1 MARITTPR
9 PTKSSQVTITPPSG
23 MTSTTLQEA
32 IEELE
37 GNKLSKT
44 GTETITNKTI
54 SFNDNT
60 LTGVAPLNSPAFT
73 GTPTV
78 PTPSSGSQTNE
89 IVNAQYVSTELAS
102 KQDTLVSGTNIK
114 TVGSQDLLGSG
125 NIDVVM
131 PSSTH
136 TLTNKTLTTPV
147 LFATA
152 ASATVSGQLGYTSG
166 EITFGDGSSVRTV
179 ATTTNIQTLTN
190 KTLTTPTLSTSSPS
204 SSIAGQLGYSSGS
217 LMFSDGSASR
227 VVVTIDQTQ
236 TLTNKTLTTPIL
248 SSSLSGTTAGQL
260 GYWNGTL
267 TFGNGTAQLTVITDS
282 QTQTLTNKTLTTPIL
297 SPTAATGTSAGQLG
311 YSGGILTFGDG
322 STQQIILS
330 SAQSQT
336 VSNKMIVAS
345 SYTQYTQPTTSGSIS
360 LSFATA
366 HVHRI
371 TPTANISLSFTGWH
385 SNGYHCVMKVNI
397 VNGGLYTIT
406 FPSIQ
411 WIKRDG
417 SVTTTFSSYLTD
429 IGRSSLQTSG
439 IDEFL
444 IWTDSGGST
453 LRGKI
458 L

>member
-9 PTKSSQVTITPPSG
+9 PTKSTQVTITPPAG

-32 IEELE
+32 IVELE

-44 GTETITNKTI
+44 GIETITNKTI
-54 SFNDNT
+54 SFDNNT

-78 PTPSSGSQTNE
+78 PTPAAGSQSTE
-89 IVNAQYVSTELAS
+89 IVNAQYVSTELES
-102 KQDTLVSGTNIK
+102 KQDNLVSGTNIK
-114 TVGSQDLLGSG
+114 TVGSQSVLGSG

-131 PSSTH
+131 PTSVH

-147 LFATA
+147 LSATA
-152 ASATVSGQLGYTSG
+152 ALATVAGQLGYSSG
-166 EITFGDGSSVRTV
+166 AMTFGDGSTMRTV
-179 ATTTNIQTLTN
+179 ATTTNIQTFTN
-190 KTLTTPTLSTSSPS
+190 KTLTTPVLSASSPNS
-204 SSIAGQLGYSSGS
+204 STAGQLGYSSGS
-217 LMFSDGSASR
+217 LMFSDGSVAR
-227 VVVTIDQTQ
+227 VVVT
-236 TLTNKTLTTPIL
+236 TT
-248 SSSLSGTTAGQL
+248 
-260 GYWNGTL
+260 
-267 TFGNGTAQLTVITDS
+267 

-371 TPTANISLSFTGWH
+371 TPSANISLSFTGWH

-429 IGRSSLQTSG
+429 IGRPSLQTSG

>member
-9 PTKSSQVTITPPSG
+9 PTKSTQVTITPPAG

-32 IEELE
+32 IVELE

-44 GTETITNKTI
+44 GIETITNKTI
-54 SFNDNT
+54 SFDNNT

-78 PTPSSGSQTNE
+78 PTPAAGSQTTE
-89 IVNAQYVSTELAS
+89 IVNAQYVSTELES
-102 KQDTLVSGTNIK
+102 KQDNLVSGTNIK
-114 TVGSQDLLGSG
+114 TVGSQSVLGSG

-131 PSSTH
+131 PSSVH

-147 LFATA
+147 LSATA
-152 ASATVSGQLGYTSG
+152 ASATVAGQLGYSSG
-166 EITFGDGSSVRTV
+166 AMTFGDGSTMRTV
-179 ATTTNIQTLTN
+179 ATTTNIQTFTN
-190 KTLTTPTLSTSSPS
+190 KTLTTPVLSASSPNS
-204 SSIAGQLGYSSGS
+204 STAGQLGYSSGS
-217 LMFSDGSASR
+217 LMFSDGSVAR
-227 VVVTIDQTQ
+227 VVVT
-236 TLTNKTLTTPIL
+236 
-248 SSSLSGTTAGQL
+248 
-260 GYWNGTL
+260 
-267 TFGNGTAQLTVITDS
+267 TD

-311 YSGGILTFGDG
+311 YSGGILSFGDG
-322 STQQIILS
+322 STRQIILS

-371 TPTANISLSFTGWH
+371 TPSANISLSFTGWH
-385 SNGYHCVMKVNI
+385 SDGYHCVMKVNI

-417 SVTTTFSSYLTD
+417 SVTTTFSSYLID
-429 IGRSSLQTSG
+429 IGRPSLQTSG
-439 IDEFL
+439 TDEFL
-444 IWTDSGGST
+444 IWTDNGGST